1 MPKSTAPAAREKSN
15 SYEYTH
21 PSLNEDVSSI
31 SGHYSFIGE
40 GTVHYKGREVLYLN
54 GFSVTDSACCGT
66 GGCVFSFVPGYILR
80 LRHSQNERREY
91 ISEIEPITDELAQRD
106 IAELIKKIEP
116 STQINFL
123 QP

>member
-1 MPKSTAPAAREKSN
+1 MPKNAPAAAQEKIN
-15 SYEYTH
+15 SRDFIH

-31 SGHYSFIGE
+31 SGHYSFISE
-40 GTVHYKGREVLYLN
+40 GTVQYKGRDVLYLS

-80 LRHSQNERREY
+80 LRHSQDEKGTY
-91 ISEIEPITDELAQRD
+91 ISQVEPITDELAQRD
-106 IAELIKKIEP
+106 IAELIRKIEP

>member
-1 MPKSTAPAAREKSN
+1 MPKNAPSAAQEKTS
-15 SYEYTH
+15 SRDYIH

-31 SGHYSFIGE
+31 SGHYSFIRE
-40 GTVHYKGREVLYLN
+40 GTVQYKGRDVLYLS
-54 GFSVTDSACCGT
+54 GFSVTDSACCGQ

-80 LRHSQNERREY
+80 LRHSKDEKGAYTSRV
-91 ISEIEPITDELAQRD
+91 EPITDELAQRD